1 MRRGDGDAAEDAADA
16 SSGDGR
22 DETKRADYDI
32 ETSAR
37 IQKSLLAGAYDGVE
51 EIVPG
56 VELYAEAIPSQMV
69 DGDFYDFIPLS
80 SDSLDFLIGDV
91 MGKGIPASLT
101 AVAAKTAVYRSIIER
116 LTRDGKGAG
125 LPRVSEIVSDVE
137 RKLARAL
144 IETGKFLTLCYCR
157 ADLARG
163 LLSYV
168 DAGHTGFCA
177 WDASTRTCW
186 TVKGSNMPVGFA
198 AEQSYREYLIPVGA
212 GDILFFYSDG
222 VSEAENADGE
232 LFGEERIRRVV
243 SAHSSLSPGEL
254 VKTALNLTF
263 FFSACGFRDDVTALA
278 VRIAAVGGRADRDG
292 DRESAARGFDS
303 AIDRSDPS
311 ACAALRERFLADA
324 GAGFP
329 LEGRDC
335 LVALSM
341 AFAEALANVVA
352 HADGSA
358 SVAWRARAGAM
369 SVTLDF
375 DAGDFS
381 WFLVPEPNVG
391 AYAEHGFGSWI
402 IIREFD
408 SYVLLAGNE
417 RGRRIVMVRDF
428 SRKRGKDG
436 DERTSPDSGR

>member
-1 MRRGDGDAAEDAADA
+1 VRRGDGVDADD
-16 SSGDGR
+16 R

-51 EIVPG
+51 ETVSGI
-56 VELYAEAIPSQMV
+56 ELYAEAIPSQMV
-69 DGDFYDFIPLS
+69 DGDFYDFIPLTA
-80 SDSLDFLIGDV
+80 DSLDFLIGDV

-116 LTRDGKGAG
+116 LTREGKGAG
-125 LPRVSEIVSDVE
+125 LPRVSAVVSDVE

-144 IETGKFLTLCYCR
+144 IESGKFLTLCYCR

-168 DAGHTGFCA
+168 DAGHTGFCSF
-177 WDASTRTCW
+177 DGSTRTCW
-186 TVKGSNMPVGFA
+186 TVKGSNMPIGFA
-198 AEQSYREYLIPVGA
+198 AAQSYREYLIPVDA

-222 VSEAENADGE
+222 VSEAENAEGE

-243 SAHSSLSPGEL
+243 NAHSGFSPEEL

-278 VRIAAVGGRADRDG
+278 VRVGRECPSDGRPFA
-292 DRESAARGFDS
+292 S

-311 ACAALRERFLADA
+311 ACAALRERFFADA
-324 GAGFP
+324 LAEFP
-329 LEGRDC
+329 IEDRDA
-335 LVALSM
+335 LVALSL

-352 HADGSA
+352 HAEGNSRV
-358 SVAWRARAGAM
+358 SWRARAGAM
-369 SVTLDF
+369 LVSLDF

-381 WFLVPEPNVG
+381 WFLVPEPDVG
-391 AYAEHGFGSWI
+391 SYEEHGFGSWI

-408 SYVLLAGNE
+408 SYVLLTGNE
-417 RGRRIVMVRDF
+417 RERRIVMVRDF

-436 DERTSPDSGR
+436 QERTSPDFGR